1 MIIVKKSYI
10 SRVFKQKY
18 SYICVAI
25 LILSLIIVYNYIY
38 KNHRN
43 IADEKPKFKVE
54 SKVFGKEFLIDP
66 EKATI
71 KYIDKII
78 QVSGKVTEIE
88 NDNFTL
94 DNIIVCYTDN
104 MTIKKIAKNIS
115 LTIKGRSIGYDE
127 LLEIIKLDQVII
139 INY

>member
-94 DNIIVCYTDN
+94 DDIIVCYTDN